1 MALLSNDTC
10 QEWQGHRRAD
20 GYGFVWVAGVGR
32 RYAHR
37 VAYCKAHGLKLE
49 QIKGLVVRHRCD
61 NPACVN
67 PQHLEIG
74 AQADNIADAVSRGRN
89 AKRTVHGRAKLTE
102 AQISAIRAEYTGF
115 KGQQVMLAAKYDVS
129 QPMISYI
136 VNRKNWTGK
145 P

>member
-89 AKRTVHGRAKLTE
+89 AKLTVHGRAKLTE
-102 AQISAIRAEYTGF
+102 AEISAIREEYTGF
-115 KGQQVMLAAKYDVS
+115 KGQQVMLSAKYNVS